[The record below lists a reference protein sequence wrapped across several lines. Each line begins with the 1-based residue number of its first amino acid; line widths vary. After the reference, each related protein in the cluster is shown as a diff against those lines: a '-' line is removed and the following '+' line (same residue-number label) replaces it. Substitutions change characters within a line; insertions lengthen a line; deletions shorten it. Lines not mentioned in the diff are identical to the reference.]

1 MVNIHADP
9 YSTGTTYGP
18 AGSGI
23 TSLPQQNFGSNV
35 QVGGSPIVDTKVQQ
49 EQGEGDYLNQA
60 LPGQS
65 DTGGNDG
72 AMTYG
77 DLQNAQAQQAYNQS
91 LIKQQQMA
99 DAKKLA
105 DQYGTKINQLTDQQL
120 LDMQASGLFEA
131 QAEGMLG
138 GVSAM
143 EQQQNL
149 LKKSVGSVID
159 KAKTIG
165 LSGNQIAA
173 RLDQLPE
180 FQELLNLYGGDVNAV
195 MRNFENPDLEYDKTG
210 IYTYD
215 DVQSNPELKQA
226 YEALTG
232 GDLSAEELRQF
243 LPFID
248 YQSFEP
254 NPGVDNY
261 SRFNFGAD
269 ARNDRL
275 RMLRMLQGAGQIKP
289 LERQGFFDTMKDA
302 YSEDMA
308 RASDEGIFKGILGA
322 GVFDSDALKR
332 LIRSYGSGVAKPRYT
347 NVARGG
353 IISLVGA

>member
-18 AGSGI
+18 GGSGI
-23 TSLPQQNFGSNV
+23 TSLPSDFNTI
-35 QVGGSPIVDTKVQQ
+35 GGPPIVDTKVQQ
-49 EQGEGDYLNQA
+49 EQGEGDYLDQS

-65 DTGGNDG
+65 NQSNTGGNDG
-72 AMTYG
+72 GMTYG
-77 DLQNAQAQQAYNQS
+77 QLQYKQAQQAYKES

-138 GVSAM
+138 GVTNM
-143 EQQQNL
+143 EKRSNL
-149 LKKSVGSVID
+149 LKKTIGSVID
-159 KAKTIG
+159 KAKTMG
-165 LSGNQIAA
+165 LSGNQIAD

-180 FQELLNLYGGDVNAV
+180 FQLLLKDYGGDVNAL
-195 MRNFENPDLEYDKTG
+195 MANFENPDLGYDKTG
-210 IYTYD
+210 IYSYT
-215 DVQSNPELKQA
+215 DVQTNPELKQA

-248 YQSFEP
+248 YQTFEQ
-254 NPGVDNY
+254 NPGVDDN
-261 SRFNFGAD
+261 RFRFGAQ
-269 ARNDRL
+269 ARDDRL
-275 RMLRMLQGAGQIKP
+275 RMLRMLQGAGKIKP
-289 LERQGFFDTMKDA
+289 LEQQGFFDTMKDA
-302 YSEDMA
+302 YSEDTA
-308 RASDEGIFKGILGA
+308 RAADEGIFKGILGA

-332 LIRSYGSGVAKPRYT
+332 LIRSYGSGVAQPRYT

>member
-1 MVNIHADP
+1 MVNPHAD
-9 YSTGTTYGP
+9 YNTGTTYGP
-18 AGSGI
+18 VGSGI

-72 AMTYG
+72 TVTYQ
-77 DLQNAQAQQAYNQS
+77 DLQDAQAQQAYNQS

-138 GVSAM
+138 GVTNREKRS
-143 EQQQNL
+143 NL
-149 LKKSVGSVID
+149 LKKAIGSVLD
-159 KAKTIG
+159 KAKTMG
-165 LSGNQIAA
+165 LSGNQIAD

-180 FQELLNLYGGDVNAV
+180 FQLLLKDYGGNVDAL
-195 MRNFENPDLEYDKTG
+195 MANFENPNLGYDKTG
-210 IYTYD
+210 IYSYA
-215 DVQSNPELKQA
+215 DVQTNPELKTA

-232 GDLSAEELRQF
+232 GDLSADELRQF

-248 YQSFEP
+248 YQTFEQ
-254 NPGVDNY
+254 NPGVDSN
-261 SRFNFGAD
+261 RFRFGAQ
-269 ARNDRL
+269 ARDDRL

-332 LIRSYGSGVAKPRYT
+332 LIRSYGSGVAQPRYT

>member
-18 AGSGI
+18 GGSGI
-23 TSLPQQNFGSNV
+23 TSLPSDFNTI
-35 QVGGSPIVDTKVQQ
+35 GGPRIVDTKVQQ
-49 EQGEGDYLNQA
+49 EQGEGDYLDQA

-77 DLQNAQAQQAYNQS
+77 DLQESQSQKAYKQS

-149 LKKSVGSVID
+149 LKKSVGSVLD
-159 KAKTIG
+159 KAKTMG

-180 FQELLNLYGGDVNAV
+180 FQQLLNLYGGDVNAV
-195 MRNFENPDLEYDKTG
+195 MRNFENPDLGYDKTG

-215 DVQSNPELKQA
+215 DVQSNPELKTA

-248 YQSFEP
+248 YQTFEQ
-254 NPGVDNY
+254 NPGVDNN
-261 SRFNFGAD
+261 RFRFGAQ
-269 ARNDRL
+269 ARDDRL
-275 RMLRMLQGAGQIKP
+275 RMLRMLQGAGKIKP
-289 LERQGFFDTMKDA
+289 LEQQGFFDTMKDA
-302 YSEDMA
+302 YSEDTA
-308 RASDEGIFKGILGA
+308 RAADEGIFKGILGA

-332 LIRSYGSGVAKPRYT
+332 LIRSYGSGVAQPRYT

>member
-1 MVNIHADP
+1 MVNPHAD
-9 YSTGTTYGP
+9 YNTGTTYGP
-18 AGSGI
+18 VGSGI

-49 EQGEGDYLNQA
+49 EQGESDYLNQA

-65 DTGGNDG
+65 NTGGNDG
-72 AMTYG
+72 TVTYQ
-77 DLQNAQAQQAYNQS
+77 DLQDAQAQQAYNQS

-149 LKKSVGSVID
+149 LKKSVGSVLD
-159 KAKTIG
+159 KAKTMG
-165 LSGNQIAA
+165 LSGNQIAD

-180 FQELLNLYGGDVNAV
+180 FQLLLKDYGGNVDAL
-195 MRNFENPDLEYDKTG
+195 MANFENPDLGYDKTG

-215 DVQSNPELKQA
+215 DVQSNPELKTA

-232 GDLSAEELRQF
+232 GDLTAEELRQF

-248 YQSFEP
+248 YQTFEQ
-254 NPGVDNY
+254 NPGVDSN
-261 SRFNFGAD
+261 RFRFGAQ
-269 ARNDRL
+269 ARDDRL

>member
-1 MVNIHADP
+1 MVNPHAD
-9 YSTGTTYGP
+9 YDTGTTYGP

-23 TSLPQQNFGSNV
+23 TSLPPSQNFGSNI
-35 QVGGSPIVDTKVQQ
+35 QIGGSPIVDTKVQQ
-49 EQGEGDYLNQA
+49 EQGESDYLNQA

-65 DTGGNDG
+65 NTGGNDG
-72 AMTYG
+72 TVTYQ
-77 DLQNAQAQQAYNQS
+77 DLQDAQAQQAYNES

-105 DQYGTKINQLTDQQL
+105 DQYGTRINQLTDQQL

-138 GVSAM
+138 GVTNREKRS
-143 EQQQNL
+143 NL
-149 LKKSVGSVID
+149 LKKAIGSVLD
-159 KAKTIG
+159 KAKTMG
-165 LSGNQIAA
+165 LSGNQIAD

-180 FQELLNLYGGDVNAV
+180 FQLLLKDYGGNVDAL
-195 MRNFENPDLEYDKTG
+195 MANFENPNLGYDKTS
-210 IYTYD
+210 IYSHT
-215 DVQSNPELKQA
+215 DVQTNPELKTA

-232 GDLSAEELRQF
+232 GDLTADELRQF

-248 YQSFEP
+248 YQTFEQ
-254 NPGVDNY
+254 NPGVDSN
-261 SRFNFGAD
+261 RFRFGAQ
-269 ARNDRL
+269 ARDDRL

-289 LERQGFFDTMKDA
+289 LEQQGFFDTMKDA

-308 RASDEGIFKGILGA
+308 RAADEGIFKGILGA

-332 LIRSYGSGVAKPRYT
+332 LIRSYGSGVAQPRYT

>member
-1 MVNIHADP
+1 MVNPHAD
-9 YSTGTTYGP
+9 YDTGTTYGP

-23 TSLPQQNFGSNV
+23 TSLPPSQNFGSNI
-35 QVGGSPIVDTKVQQ
+35 QIGGSPIVDTKVQQ
-49 EQGEGDYLNQA
+49 EQGEGDYLNQT

-72 AMTYG
+72 GMTYG
-77 DLQNAQAQQAYNQS
+77 DLQNAQAQQAYNES

-105 DQYGTKINQLTDQQL
+105 DQYGTRINQLTDQQL

-138 GVSAM
+138 GVTNREKRS
-143 EQQQNL
+143 NL
-149 LKKSVGSVID
+149 LKKAIGSVLD
-159 KAKTIG
+159 KAKTMG
-165 LSGNQIAA
+165 LSGNQIAD

-180 FQELLNLYGGDVNAV
+180 FQLLLKDYGGNVDAL
-195 MRNFENPDLEYDKTG
+195 MANFENPNLGYDKTS
-210 IYTYD
+210 IYSHT
-215 DVQSNPELKQA
+215 DVQTNPELKTA

-232 GDLSAEELRQF
+232 GDLTADELRQF

-248 YQSFEP
+248 YQTFEQ
-254 NPGVDNY
+254 NPGVDSN
-261 SRFNFGAD
+261 RFRFGAQ
-269 ARNDRL
+269 ARDDRL

-289 LERQGFFDTMKDA
+289 LEQQGFFDTMKDA

-308 RASDEGIFKGILGA
+308 RAADEGIFKGILGA

-332 LIRSYGSGVAKPRYT
+332 LIRSYGSGVAQPRYT

>member
-1 MVNIHADP
+1 MVNPHAD
-9 YSTGTTYGP
+9 YNTGTTYGP

-72 AMTYG
+72 TVTYQ
-77 DLQNAQAQQAYNQS
+77 DLQDAQAQQAYNQS

-138 GVSAM
+138 GVTNREKRS
-143 EQQQNL
+143 NL
-149 LKKSVGSVID
+149 LKKAIGSVLD
-159 KAKTIG
+159 KAKTMG
-165 LSGNQIAA
+165 LSGNQIAD

-180 FQELLNLYGGDVNAV
+180 FQLLLKDYGGNVDAL
-195 MRNFENPDLEYDKTG
+195 MANFENPNLGYDKTG
-210 IYTYD
+210 IYSHT
-215 DVQSNPELKQA
+215 DVQTNPELKTA

-232 GDLSAEELRQF
+232 GDLTADELRQF

-248 YQSFEP
+248 YQTFEQ
-254 NPGVDNY
+254 NPGVDSN
-261 SRFNFGAD
+261 RFRFGAQ
-269 ARNDRL
+269 ARDDRL

-332 LIRSYGSGVAKPRYT
+332 LIRSYGSGVAQPRYT

>member
-1 MVNIHADP
+1 MVNPHAD
-9 YSTGTTYGP
+9 YNTGTTYGP

-23 TSLPQQNFGSNV
+23 TSLPQQNFGSNI
-35 QVGGSPIVDTKVQQ
+35 QIGGSPIVDTKVQQ
-49 EQGEGDYLNQA
+49 EQGEGDYLNQT

-72 AMTYG
+72 GMTYG
-77 DLQNAQAQQAYNQS
+77 DLQNAQAQQAYNES

-105 DQYGTKINQLTDQQL
+105 DQYGTRINQLTDQQL

-138 GVSAM
+138 GVTNREKRS
-143 EQQQNL
+143 NL
-149 LKKSVGSVID
+149 LKKAIGSVLD
-159 KAKTIG
+159 KAKTMG
-165 LSGNQIAA
+165 LSGNQIAD

-180 FQELLNLYGGDVNAV
+180 FQLLLKDYGGNVDAL
-195 MRNFENPDLEYDKTG
+195 MANFENPNLGYDKTS
-210 IYTYD
+210 IYSHT
-215 DVQSNPELKQA
+215 DVQTNPELKTA

-232 GDLSAEELRQF
+232 GDLTADELRQF

-248 YQSFEP
+248 YQTFEQ
-254 NPGVDNY
+254 NPGVDSN
-261 SRFNFGAD
+261 RFRFGAQ
-269 ARNDRL
+269 ARDDRL

-289 LERQGFFDTMKDA
+289 LEQQGFFDTMKDA

-308 RASDEGIFKGILGA
+308 RAADEGIFKGILGA

-332 LIRSYGSGVAKPRYT
+332 LIRSYGSGVAQPRYT

>member
-1 MVNIHADP
+1 MVNPHAD
-9 YSTGTTYGP
+9 YNTGTTYGP

-72 AMTYG
+72 TVTYQ
-77 DLQNAQAQQAYNQS
+77 DLQDAQAQQAYNQS

-105 DQYGTKINQLTDQQL
+105 DQYGTRINQLTDQQL

-138 GVSAM
+138 GVTNREKRS
-143 EQQQNL
+143 NL
-149 LKKSVGSVID
+149 LKKAIGSVLD
-159 KAKTIG
+159 KAKTMG
-165 LSGNQIAA
+165 LSGNQIAD

-180 FQELLNLYGGDVNAV
+180 FQLLLKDYGGNVDAL
-195 MRNFENPDLEYDKTG
+195 MANFENPNLGYDKTG
-210 IYTYD
+210 IYSHT
-215 DVQSNPELKQA
+215 DVQTNPELKTA

-232 GDLSAEELRQF
+232 GDLTADELRQF

-248 YQSFEP
+248 YQTFEQ
-254 NPGVDNY
+254 NPGVDSN
-261 SRFNFGAD
+261 RFRFGAQ
-269 ARNDRL
+269 ARDDRL

-289 LERQGFFDTMKDA
+289 LEQQGFFDTMKDA

-308 RASDEGIFKGILGA
+308 RAADEGIFKGILGA

-332 LIRSYGSGVAKPRYT
+332 LIRSYGSGVAQPRYT

>member
-1 MVNIHADP
+1 MVNPHAD
-9 YSTGTTYGP
+9 YDTGTTYGP

-23 TSLPQQNFGSNV
+23 TSLPQQNFGSNI
-35 QVGGSPIVDTKVQQ
+35 QIGGSPIVDTKVQQ
-49 EQGEGDYLNQA
+49 EQGEGDYLNQT

-72 AMTYG
+72 GMTYG
-77 DLQNAQAQQAYNQS
+77 DLQNAQAQQAYNES

-105 DQYGTKINQLTDQQL
+105 DQYGTRINQLTDQQL

-138 GVSAM
+138 GVTNREKRS
-143 EQQQNL
+143 NL
-149 LKKSVGSVID
+149 LKKAIGSVLD
-159 KAKTIG
+159 KAKTMG
-165 LSGNQIAA
+165 LSGNQIAD

-180 FQELLNLYGGDVNAV
+180 FQLLLKDYGGNVDAL
-195 MRNFENPDLEYDKTG
+195 MANFENPNLGYDKTS
-210 IYTYD
+210 IYSHT
-215 DVQSNPELKQA
+215 DVQTNPELKTA

-232 GDLSAEELRQF
+232 GDLTADELRQF

-248 YQSFEP
+248 YQTFEQ
-254 NPGVDNY
+254 NPGVDSN
-261 SRFNFGAD
+261 RFRFGAQ
-269 ARNDRL
+269 ARDDRL

-289 LERQGFFDTMKDA
+289 LEQQGFFDTMKDA

-308 RASDEGIFKGILGA
+308 RAADEGIFKGILGA

-332 LIRSYGSGVAKPRYT
+332 LIRSYGSGVAQPRYT

>member
-1 MVNIHADP
+1 MVNPHAD
-9 YSTGTTYGP
+9 YNTGTTYGP
-18 AGSGI
+18 GGSGI
-23 TSLPQQNFGSNV
+23 TSLPPSQNFGSNV
-35 QVGGSPIVDTKVQQ
+35 VIGGSPIVDTKVQ
-49 EQGEGDYLNQA
+49 EESGEGDYLNQA

-72 AMTYG
+72 TVTYQ
-77 DLQNAQAQQAYNQS
+77 DLQDAQAQQAYNQS
-91 LIKQQQMA
+91 LINQQQMA
-99 DAKKLA
+99 DAKNLA
-105 DQYGTKINQLTDQQL
+105 DQYGNKINQLTDQQL

-149 LKKSVGSVID
+149 LKKSVGSVLD
-159 KAKTIG
+159 KAKTMG
-165 LSGNQIAA
+165 LSGNQIAD

-195 MRNFENPDLEYDKTG
+195 MANFENPDLGYDKTG

-215 DVQSNPELKQA
+215 DVQSNPELSTA
-226 YEALTG
+226 YESLTG
-232 GDLSAEELRQF
+232 GNLTADELRQF

-248 YQSFEP
+248 YQTFEP
-254 NPGVDNY
+254 NEGVNY
-261 SRFNFGAD
+261 NRFNFGAD
-269 ARNDRL
+269 ARNERL
-275 RMLRMLQGAGQIKP
+275 RMLRMLEGAGQIKP
-289 LERQGFFDTMKDA
+289 LEQQGFFDTMKDA

-308 RASDEGIFKGILGA
+308 KASDEGIFKGILGA
-322 GVFDSDALKR
+322 GVFDSDAMKR
-332 LIRSYGSGVAKPRYT
+332 LIRSYGSGIAQPRYT

-353 IISLVGA
+353 IINLVGA

>member
-1 MVNIHADP
+1 MVNPHAD
-9 YSTGTTYGP
+9 YNTGTTQGP

-23 TSLPQQNFGSNV
+23 TSLPPSQNFGSNV
-35 QVGGSPIVDTKVQQ
+35 VIGGSPIIDPKVQQ
-49 EQGEGDYLNQA
+49 EQGEGDYLNQP

-65 DTGGNDG
+65 NTGGNDG
-72 AMTYG
+72 GMTYG

-105 DQYGTKINQLTDQQL
+105 DQYGTRINQLTDQQL

-138 GVSAM
+138 GVTNREKRS
-143 EQQQNL
+143 NL
-149 LKKSVGSVID
+149 LKKAIGSVLD
-159 KAKTIG
+159 KAKTMG
-165 LSGNQIAA
+165 LSGNQIAD

-180 FQELLNLYGGDVNAV
+180 FQILLKDYGGNVDAL
-195 MRNFENPDLEYDKTG
+195 MANFENPDLGYDKTS
-210 IYTYD
+210 IYSHT
-215 DVQSNPELKQA
+215 DVQTNPELKTA

-232 GDLSAEELRQF
+232 GDLSADELRQF

-248 YQSFEP
+248 YQTFEQ
-254 NPGVDNY
+254 NPGVDY
-261 SRFNFGAD
+261 DRFNFGAQ
-269 ARNDRL
+269 ARDDRL

-289 LERQGFFDTMKDA
+289 LEQQGFFDTMKDA

-332 LIRSYGSGVAKPRYT
+332 LIRSYGSGVAQPRYT

>member
-1 MVNIHADP
+1 MVNPHAD
-9 YSTGTTYGP
+9 YNTGTTYGP

-23 TSLPQQNFGSNV
+23 TSLPPSQNFGSNV
-35 QVGGSPIVDTKVQQ
+35 QIGGSPIVDTKVQE
-49 EQGEGDYLNQA
+49 EQGESDYLNQA

-72 AMTYG
+72 GMTYG

-149 LKKSVGSVID
+149 LKKSVGSVLD
-159 KAKTIG
+159 KAKTMG
-165 LSGNQIAA
+165 LSGNQIAE

-195 MRNFENPDLEYDKTG
+195 MANFENPNLGYDKTG

-215 DVQSNPELKQA
+215 DVQSNPELKTA
-226 YEALTG
+226 YESLTG
-232 GDLSAEELRQF
+232 GDLTADQLRQF

-248 YQSFEP
+248 YQTFEQ
-254 NPGVDNY
+254 NPGVDNN
-261 SRFNFGAD
+261 RFRFGAD

-289 LERQGFFDTMKDA
+289 LEQQGFFDTMKDA
-302 YSEDMA
+302 YSEDTA
-308 RASDEGIFKGILGA
+308 RAADEGIFKGILGA

-332 LIRSYGSGVAKPRYT
+332 LIRSYGSGVAQPRYT

-353 IISLVGA
+353 IISLVGD

>member
-1 MVNIHADP
+1 MVNPHAD
-9 YSTGTTYGP
+9 YNTGTTYGP
-18 AGSGI
+18 GGSGI
-23 TSLPQQNFGSNV
+23 TSLPPSQNFGSNV
-35 QVGGSPIVDTKVQQ
+35 VIGGSPIVDTKVQ
-49 EQGEGDYLNQA
+49 EESGEGDYLNQA

-72 AMTYG
+72 TVTYQ
-77 DLQNAQAQQAYNQS
+77 DLQDAQAQQAYNQS
-91 LIKQQQMA
+91 LINQQQMA
-99 DAKKLA
+99 DAKNLA
-105 DQYGTKINQLTDQQL
+105 DQYGNKINQLTDQQL

-149 LKKSVGSVID
+149 LKKSVGSVLD
-159 KAKTIG
+159 KAKTMG
-165 LSGNQIAA
+165 LSGNQIAD

-195 MRNFENPDLEYDKTG
+195 MANFENPDLGYDKTG

-215 DVQSNPELKQA
+215 DVQSNPELSTA
-226 YEALTG
+226 YESLTG
-232 GDLSAEELRQF
+232 GNLTADELRQF

-248 YQSFEP
+248 YQTFEP
-254 NPGVDNY
+254 NEGVNY
-261 SRFNFGAD
+261 NRFNFGAD
-269 ARNDRL
+269 ARNERL
-275 RMLRMLQGAGQIKP
+275 RMLRMLEGAGQIKP
-289 LERQGFFDTMKDA
+289 LEQQGFFDTMKDA

-308 RASDEGIFKGILGA
+308 KASDEGIFKGILGA
-322 GVFDSDALKR
+322 GVFDSDAMKR
-332 LIRSYGSGVAKPRYT
+332 LIRSYGSGVAQPRYT

-353 IISLVGA
+353 IINLVGA

>member
-1 MVNIHADP
+1 MVNPHAD
-9 YSTGTTYGP
+9 YNTGTTYGP

-72 AMTYG
+72 TVTYQ
-77 DLQNAQAQQAYNQS
+77 DLQDAQAQQAYNQS

-99 DAKKLA
+99 DAKNLA
-105 DQYGTKINQLTDQQL
+105 DQYGTRINQLTDQQL

-138 GVSAM
+138 GVTNREKRS
-143 EQQQNL
+143 NL
-149 LKKSVGSVID
+149 LKKAIGSVLD
-159 KAKTIG
+159 KAKTMG
-165 LSGNQIAA
+165 LSGNQIAD

-180 FQELLNLYGGDVNAV
+180 FQLLLKDYGGNVDAL
-195 MRNFENPDLEYDKTG
+195 MANFENPNLGYDKTG
-210 IYTYD
+210 IYSHT
-215 DVQSNPELKQA
+215 DVQTNPELKTA

-232 GDLSAEELRQF
+232 GDLTADELRQF

-248 YQSFEP
+248 YQTFEQ
-254 NPGVDNY
+254 NPGVDSN
-261 SRFNFGAD
+261 RFRFGAQ
-269 ARNDRL
+269 ARDDRL

-289 LERQGFFDTMKDA
+289 LEQQGFFDTMKDA

-308 RASDEGIFKGILGA
+308 RAADEGIFKGILGA

-332 LIRSYGSGVAKPRYT
+332 LIRSYGSGVAQPRYT

>member
-1 MVNIHADP
+1 MVNPHAD
-9 YSTGTTYGP
+9 YNTGTTYGP
-18 AGSGI
+18 VGSGI

-72 AMTYG
+72 TVTYQ
-77 DLQNAQAQQAYNQS
+77 DLQDAQAQQAYNQS

-105 DQYGTKINQLTDQQL
+105 DQYGTRINQLTDQQL

-138 GVSAM
+138 GVTNREKRS
-143 EQQQNL
+143 NL
-149 LKKSVGSVID
+149 LKKAIGSVLD
-159 KAKTIG
+159 KAKTMG
-165 LSGNQIAA
+165 LSGNQIAD

-180 FQELLNLYGGDVNAV
+180 FQLLLKDYGGNVDAL
-195 MRNFENPDLEYDKTG
+195 MANFENPNLGYDKTG
-210 IYTYD
+210 IYSHT
-215 DVQSNPELKQA
+215 DVQTNPELKTA

-232 GDLSAEELRQF
+232 GDLTAEELRQF

-248 YQSFEP
+248 YQTFEQ
-254 NPGVDNY
+254 NPGVDSN
-261 SRFNFGAD
+261 RFRFGAQ
-269 ARNDRL
+269 ARDDRL

-332 LIRSYGSGVAKPRYT
+332 LIRSYGSGVAQPRYT
-347 NVARGG
+347 NVAKGG

>member
-1 MVNIHADP
+1 MVNPHAD
-9 YSTGTTYGP
+9 YNTGTTYGP

-23 TSLPQQNFGSNV
+23 TSLPPSQNFGSNI
-35 QVGGSPIVDTKVQQ
+35 QIGGSPIVDTKVQQ
-49 EQGEGDYLNQA
+49 EQGEGDYLNQT

-72 AMTYG
+72 GMTYG
-77 DLQNAQAQQAYNQS
+77 DLQNAQAQQAYNES

-105 DQYGTKINQLTDQQL
+105 DQYGTRINQLTDQQL

-138 GVSAM
+138 GVTNREKRS
-143 EQQQNL
+143 NL
-149 LKKSVGSVID
+149 LKKAIGSVLD
-159 KAKTIG
+159 KAKTMG
-165 LSGNQIAA
+165 LSGNQIAD

-180 FQELLNLYGGDVNAV
+180 FQLLLKDYGGNVDAL
-195 MRNFENPDLEYDKTG
+195 MANFENPNLGYDKTS
-210 IYTYD
+210 IYSHT
-215 DVQSNPELKQA
+215 DVQTNPELKTA

-232 GDLSAEELRQF
+232 GDLTADELRQF

-248 YQSFEP
+248 YQTFEQ
-254 NPGVDNY
+254 NPGVDSN
-261 SRFNFGAD
+261 RFRFGAQ
-269 ARNDRL
+269 ARDDRL

-289 LERQGFFDTMKDA
+289 LEQQGFFDTMKDA

-308 RASDEGIFKGILGA
+308 RAADEGIFKGILGA

-332 LIRSYGSGVAKPRYT
+332 LIRSYGSGVAQPRYT